1 MTVSDLSHVIY
12 NFSNIFVTLFS
23 TNMNLSD
30 IPILIAEIQFNF
42 PPKCLAFKRFLEP
55 F

>member
-12 NFSNIFVTLFS
+12 NFSNIFVTFFS
-23 TNMNLSD
+23 TNMNMSD
-30 IPILIAEIQFNF
+30 ILILIAEIQFNF
-42 PPKCLAFKRFLEP
+42 PPKCLAFKKFLKL

>member
-12 NFSNIFVTLFS
+12 NFSNIFVTFFS
-23 TNMNLSD
+23 TKMNMSNIL
-30 IPILIAEIQFNF
+30 ILIAEIQFNF
-42 PPKCLAFKRFLEP
+42 PPKCLAFKKFLEP